1 MFSSVFCF
9 LLKIHC
15 PPVFSVFSLF
25 LLLSSQTSLL
35 EALSTLKFCFLP
47 LLSPSLRGVLFSA
60 FCILLPPLGWASFW
74 ILVSVFCIL
83 QHSGGPRGAAC
94 ASVFCFLLS
103 GLSLVSKRQQNPET
117 FSGQASPPPPNVSC
131 FLVFALQTLSH
142 EIISEN
148 LAECFRR
155 LCCGCRGAFHSV
167 FPSAFC
173 FLLSAFC
180 FLLSAFC
187 FLVIKKN
194 RIQKRIQK
202 SKRKQRPK
210 HVRASPAGASA
221 SAR

>member
-74 ILVSVFCIL
+74 ILVSVFCFL

-131 FLVFALQTLSH
+131 FLVFAPQTLSH
-142 EIISEN
+142 EIISANRLKRLHGTLFSSRRFCPEYNPICLEAPLEN
-148 LAECFRR
+148 P
-155 LCCGCRGAFHSV
+155 CCTEG
-167 FPSAFC
+167 
-173 FLLSAFC
+173 L
-180 FLLSAFC
+180 
-187 FLVIKKN
+187 
-194 RIQKRIQK
+194 
-202 SKRKQRPK
+202 
-210 HVRASPAGASA
+210 
-221 SAR
+221 